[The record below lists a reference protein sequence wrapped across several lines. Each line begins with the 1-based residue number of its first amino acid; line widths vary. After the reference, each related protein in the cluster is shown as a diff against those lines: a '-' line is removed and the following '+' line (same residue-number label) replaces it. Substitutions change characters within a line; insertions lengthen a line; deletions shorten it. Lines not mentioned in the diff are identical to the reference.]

1 MIDFE
6 AMIRSALA
14 ESDAD
19 TLAKAFTDAL
29 NKIEEENNKV
39 TSPLAELEAM
49 VKENTGIVCPP
60 HMDLEDAIA
69 IATIVATRKHE
80 DWTGEDSA
88 TFLRAVYDFAE
99 TAEAVTHKTP
109 DEVLDMVVDMVSEAL
124 DKVRSTSS
132 APREEKKENSDAD
145 VVSKFLT
152 SIGF

>member
-6 AMIRSALA
+6 AMIRSALV

-29 NKIEEENNKV
+29 NKVEEENNKV
-39 TSPLAELEAM
+39 TSPLAELEAI

-69 IATIVATRKHE
+69 IATIVVSRKHE

-88 TFLRAVYDFAE
+88 TFLREVYEYAE

-132 APREEKKENSDAD
+132 APRKQENSDAD
-145 VVSKFLT
+145 AVSKFLT

>member
-6 AMIRSALA
+6 TLIRSALA

-29 NKIEEENNKV
+29 NKVEEENNKV

-69 IATIVATRKHE
+69 IATIVTARKHE
-80 DWTGEDSA
+80 DWTGEDTA

-99 TAEAVTHKTP
+99 TAEAVTHKTTN
-109 DEVLDMVVDMVSEAL
+109 EVLSMVVDMVSEAL

-132 APREEKKENSDAD
+132 APSKQENSDAD
-145 VVSKFLT
+145 AISKFLT

>member
-6 AMIRSALA
+6 TLIRSALA

-29 NKIEEENNKV
+29 NKVEEEENNKV

-69 IATIVATRKHE
+69 IATIVTARKHE
-80 DWTGEDSA
+80 DWTGEDTA

-99 TAEAVTHKTP
+99 TVEAVTHKTT
-109 DEVLDMVVDMVSEAL
+109 DEVLSMVVDMVSEAL
-124 DKVRSTSS
+124 DKVRSTGS
-132 APREEKKENSDAD
+132 APSKQENSDAD
-145 VVSKFLT
+145 AISKFLT

>member
-6 AMIRSALA
+6 TLIRSALA

-29 NKIEEENNKV
+29 NKVEEENNEV
-39 TSPLAELEAM
+39 TSPLAKLEVM

-69 IATIVATRKHE
+69 IAAIVTARKHE
-80 DWTGEDSA
+80 DWTGEDTA

-99 TAEAVTHKTP
+99 TAEAVTHKTT
-109 DEVLDMVVDMVSEAL
+109 DEVLSMVVDMVSEAL
-124 DKVRSTSS
+124 DKVKST
-132 APREEKKENSDAD
+132 KQENSDAD
-145 VVSKFLT
+145 AISKFLT

>member
-6 AMIRSALA
+6 TLIRSALA

-29 NKIEEENNKV
+29 NKVEEENNEV

-49 VKENTGIVCPP
+49 VKKNTGIVCPP

-69 IATIVATRKHE
+69 IATIVTARKHE
-80 DWTGEDSA
+80 DWTGEDTA
-88 TFLRAVYDFAE
+88 AFLRAVYDFAE
-99 TAEAVTHKTP
+99 TAEAVTHKTT
-109 DEVLDMVVDMVSEAL
+109 DEVLSMVVDMVSEAL
-124 DKVRSTSS
+124 NKVKSTGS
-132 APREEKKENSDAD
+132 APSKQENSDAD
-145 VVSKFLT
+145 VISKFLT

>member
-6 AMIRSALA
+6 TLIRSALA

-29 NKIEEENNKV
+29 NKVEEENNKV

-60 HMDLEDAIA
+60 HMDLEDAIT
-69 IATIVATRKHE
+69 IATIVTARKHE
-80 DWTGEDSA
+80 DWTGEDTA

-99 TAEAVTHKTP
+99 TAEAVTHKTT
-109 DEVLDMVVDMVSEAL
+109 DEVLSMVVDMVSEAL
-124 DKVRSTSS
+124 DKVRSTGS
-132 APREEKKENSDAD
+132 APSKQENSDAD
-145 VVSKFLT
+145 AISKFLT

>member
-6 AMIRSALA
+6 TLIRSALA

-29 NKIEEENNKV
+29 NKVEEENNEV

-49 VKENTGIVCPP
+49 VKENTGIVCPS

-69 IATIVATRKHE
+69 IATIVTARKHE
-80 DWTGEDSA
+80 DWTGEDTA

-99 TAEAVTHKTP
+99 TAEAVTHKTT
-109 DEVLDMVVDMVSEAL
+109 DEVLSMVVDMVSEAL
-124 DKVRSTSS
+124 NKVKSTGS
-132 APREEKKENSDAD
+132 APSKQENSDVD
-145 VVSKFLT
+145 VISKFLT

>member
-6 AMIRSALA
+6 TLIRSALA

-29 NKIEEENNKV
+29 NKVEEENNKV

-69 IATIVATRKHE
+69 IATIVTARKHE
-80 DWTGEDSA
+80 DWTGEDTA

-99 TAEAVTHKTP
+99 TTEAVTHKTT
-109 DEVLDMVVDMVSEAL
+109 DEVLSMVVDMVSEAL
-124 DKVRSTSS
+124 DKVRSTGS
-132 APREEKKENSDAD
+132 APSKQENSDAD
-145 VVSKFLT
+145 AISKFLT

>member
-124 DKVRSTSS
+124 DKVKKPTT
-132 APREEKKENSDAD
+132 EEKKENSDAD
-145 VVSKFLT
+145 ALSKFLT
-152 SIGF
+152 SIGL

>member
-6 AMIRSALA
+6 TLIRSALA

-29 NKIEEENNKV
+29 NKVEEEENNKV

-69 IATIVATRKHE
+69 IATIVTARKHE
-80 DWTGEDSA
+80 DWTGEDTA
-88 TFLRAVYDFAE
+88 TFLRAIYDFAE
-99 TAEAVTHKTP
+99 TAEAVTHKTT
-109 DEVLDMVVDMVSEAL
+109 DEVLSMVVDMVSEAL
-124 DKVRSTSS
+124 DKVRSTGS
-132 APREEKKENSDAD
+132 APSKQENSDAD
-145 VVSKFLT
+145 AISKFLT

>member
-6 AMIRSALA
+6 TLIRSALA

-29 NKIEEENNKV
+29 NKVEEENNKV

-69 IATIVATRKHE
+69 IATIVTARKHE
-80 DWTGEDSA
+80 DWTGEDTA

-99 TAEAVTHKTP
+99 TAEAVTHKTT
-109 DEVLDMVVDMVSEAL
+109 DEVLSMVVDMVSEAL
-124 DKVRSTSS
+124 DKVRSTGS
-132 APREEKKENSDAD
+132 APSKQENSDAD
-145 VVSKFLT
+145 AISKFLT

>member
-29 NKIEEENNKV
+29 NKVEEENNKV

-60 HMDLEDAIA
+60 HMDLADAIA

-99 TAEAVTHKTP
+99 TTEAVTHKTP

-124 DKVRSTSS
+124 DKVKKPTT
-132 APREEKKENSDAD
+132 EEKKENSDAD
-145 VVSKFLT
+145 ALSKFLT
-152 SIGF
+152 SIGL

>member
-6 AMIRSALA
+6 TLIRSALA

-29 NKIEEENNKV
+29 NKVEEENNKV
-39 TSPLAELEAM
+39 TSPLAELETM

-69 IATIVATRKHE
+69 IAAIVTARKHE
-80 DWTGEDSA
+80 DWTGEDTA
-88 TFLRAVYDFAE
+88 IFLRAVYDFAE
-99 TAEAVTHKTP
+99 TAEAVTHKTT
-109 DEVLDMVVDMVSEAL
+109 DEVLSMVVDMVSEAL
-124 DKVRSTSS
+124 DKVKSTGS
-132 APREEKKENSDAD
+132 APSKQENSDAD
-145 VVSKFLT
+145 AISKFLT

>member
-29 NKIEEENNKV
+29 NKVEEENNKV

-60 HMDLEDAIA
+60 HMDLADAIA

-124 DKVRSTSS
+124 DKVKKPTT
-132 APREEKKENSDAD
+132 EEKKENSDAD
-145 VVSKFLT
+145 ALSKFLT
-152 SIGF
+152 SIGL

>member
-6 AMIRSALA
+6 TLIRSALA

-29 NKIEEENNKV
+29 NKVEEEENNKV

-69 IATIVATRKHE
+69 IATIVTARKHE
-80 DWTGEDSA
+80 DWTGEDTA

-99 TAEAVTHKTP
+99 TAEAVTHKTT
-109 DEVLDMVVDMVSEAL
+109 DEVLSMVVDMVSEAL
-124 DKVRSTSS
+124 DKVRSTGS
-132 APREEKKENSDAD
+132 APSKQENSDAD
-145 VVSKFLT
+145 AISKFLT